1 MRLFSPLVPDPRAPL
16 ARANPVAK
24 LAAGSVLLV
33 ALFASLD
40 GVTAGIVLVALIAV
54 LPFSGLPA
62 RDLLARSWLVGLAA
76 ISIGVF
82 NVLFAAEQAGPTVVA
97 LGPLRIGAETLAN
110 GLGLALRLLGVVL
123 AGLLATA
130 TTQPTELADSL
141 VQQLRVSPRFAI
153 GALAAFR
160 LLPLLSQEWQTLA
173 MARRARGVEAGR
185 SPVAVVR
192 VFAGQML
199 ALLVGAIRRG
209 TRMAQ
214 AMEAR
219 GSAPGVEPRSGRP
232 GCTWCAPRTGHG
244 SRRRSCSW
252 RSPSR
257 PAWRW
262 EPGVRCSADGVR
274 RLATPT
280 LSRVPSA
287 A

>member
-1 MRLFSPLVPDPRAPL
+1 MRLFAPLVPDPRAPL

-40 GVTAGIVLVALIAV
+40 GVTAGIVLVALLAA
-54 LPFSGLPA
+54 LPFSGLAA

-76 ISIGVF
+76 VSIGVF
-82 NVLFAAEQAGPTVVA
+82 NVLFAAEQAGPTLVA

-185 SPVAVVR
+185 SPIAVVR
-192 VFAGQML
+192 LFAGQML

-219 GSAPGVEPRSGRP
+219 GFGAMPCRTAARVHVVRAEDWAWIGAAVVLAAVAIGVSVALGTWRP
-232 GCTWCAPRTGHG
+232 LLGWAG
-244 SRRRSCSW
+244 
-252 RSPSR
+252 
-257 PAWRW
+257 
-262 EPGVRCSADGVR
+262 
-274 RLATPT
+274 
-280 LSRVPSA
+280 VPSA

>member
-1 MRLFSPLVPDPRAPL
+1 MRLFTPLVPDPRAPL

-24 LAAGSVLLV
+24 LAAGSVLLI

-40 GVTAGIVLVALIAV
+40 GVTAGIVLVALLAV
-54 LPFSGLPA
+54 LPLSGLSA

-82 NVLFAAEQAGPTVVA
+82 NVLFAAEQLGPTAVA
-97 LGPLRIGAETLAN
+97 LGPIRIGAETLAD

-130 TTQPTELADSL
+130 TTQPTDLADSL

-185 SPVAVVR
+185 SPLAVLR
-192 VFAGQML
+192 LFAGQML

-209 TRMAQ
+209 TRMAL

-219 GSAPGVEPRSGRP
+219 GFGAMPCRTAARVHRVRGADWALIGGAALLAAAAIGTSIVLGTWRP
-232 GCTWCAPRTGHG
+232 LLG
-244 SRRRSCSW
+244 
-252 RSPSR
+252 
-257 PAWRW
+257 
-262 EPGVRCSADGVR
+262 
-274 RLATPT
+274 
-280 LSRVPSA
+280 
-287 A
+287 

>member
-1 MRLFSPLVPDPRAPL
+1 MRLFTPLVPDPRAPL
-16 ARANPVAK
+16 PRANPTAK

-40 GVTAGIVLVALIAV
+40 GVTAGIVLVALLAV
-54 LPFSGLPA
+54 LPLSGLSA
-62 RDLLARSWLVGLAA
+62 RDLLSRSWLVGLAA
-76 ISIGVF
+76 VSIGVF
-82 NVLFAAEQAGPTVVA
+82 NVVFAAEQLGPTVVA
-97 LGPLRIGAETLAN
+97 LGPIRIGAETLAD

-130 TTQPTELADSL
+130 TTQPTDLADSL

-185 SPVAVVR
+185 SPIGVLR
-192 VFAGQML
+192 LFAGQML

-209 TRMAQ
+209 TRMAL

-219 GSAPGVEPRSGRP
+219 GFGAMPCRTAARVQRMRRADWALIGGALLLSALAIGVSVALGTWRP
-232 GCTWCAPRTGHG
+232 LLG
-244 SRRRSCSW
+244 
-252 RSPSR
+252 
-257 PAWRW
+257 
-262 EPGVRCSADGVR
+262 
-274 RLATPT
+274 
-280 LSRVPSA
+280 
-287 A
+287 

>member
-1 MRLFSPLVPDPRAPL
+1 MRLFTPLVPDPRAPL

-24 LAAGSVLLV
+24 LAAGSVLLI

-40 GVTAGIVLVALIAV
+40 GVTAGIVLVALLAV
-54 LPFSGLPA
+54 LPLSGLAA

-82 NVLFAAEQAGPTVVA
+82 NVLFAAEQVGPTAVA
-97 LGPLRIGAETLAN
+97 IGPIRLGAETLAD

-130 TTQPTELADSL
+130 TTQPTDLADSL

-185 SPVAVVR
+185 SPLAVLR
-192 VFAGQML
+192 LFAGQML

-209 TRMAQ
+209 TRMAL

-219 GSAPGVEPRSGRP
+219 GFGAMPCRTAARVHRVRGADWALIGGAALLAAAAIGTSIVLGTWRP
-232 GCTWCAPRTGHG
+232 LLG
-244 SRRRSCSW
+244 
-252 RSPSR
+252 
-257 PAWRW
+257 
-262 EPGVRCSADGVR
+262 
-274 RLATPT
+274 
-280 LSRVPSA
+280 
-287 A
+287 